1 MTRAYVWAR
10 TFWGSVKVGCAV
22 LVDSFRDLTGFHPV
36 E

>member
-10 TFWGSVKVGCAV
+10 TFWGSVKVGFEV